1 MTQPKAYATIAG
13 LYDLLD
19 LPFEHF
25 RYRPIRHLLWQGLA
39 GRVLDAGV
47 GTGRNMP
54 YYPKGAEMVGLD
66 LSAAMLKRARRRQER
81 LGVAVSLHQ
90 MDVCKT
96 DFPDAHFDAVASS
109 FLCCVLDDSLQ
120 LAALRELRRICKPG
134 GEIPALEYALSAD
147 PLRRAMMRIWA
158 PWVAFAYGARF
169 DRDTGQYAQAAG
181 LRIVADRFVYR
192 DIIRLLTFRPIGA

>member
-1 MTQPKAYATIAG
+1 VKRAVE
-13 LYDLLD
+13 LRL
-19 LPFEHF
+19 
-25 RYRPIRHLLWQGLA
+25 RKIRQYLA
-39 GRVLDAGV
+39 QDFIG
-47 GTGRNMP
+47 
-54 YYPKGAEMVGLD
+54 
-66 LSAAMLKRARRRQER
+66 RARRRQET
-81 LGVAVSLHQ
+81 LGIAVTLHQ
-90 MDVCKT
+90 MDGCKT